1 MFKEQKRRKKKLA
14 EAHMFLKAASWEHKS
29 RHIKY
34 TAPVSPS
41 LSQVERACDHK
52 AEKTGKTMWKALRW
66 EIKQIIR
73 VSTTAPRSKHTG
85 ARSFSKQRYLQSLP
99 HQWAAVT
106 SN

>member
-1 MFKEQKRRKKKLA
+1 
-14 EAHMFLKAASWEHKS
+14 MFLKAASWEHKS

-52 AEKTGKTMWKALRW
+52 VEKTGKTMWKALRW
-66 EIKQIIR
+66 EIKQTIR
-73 VSTTAPRSKHTG
+73 VSTTAPHSKHTG
-85 ARSFSKQRYLQSLP
+85 AWSFSKQRYLQSLP